1 MRRMSFL
8 ILACSFCIFD
18 MSAHADDVL
27 LKERQSKPLFGT
39 VVTVEVCYSDGSHD
53 VVRSAI
59 ERVWRRWEEIH
70 ARMNSYNLKSD
81 VSLLN
86 QAEGS
91 PVWVHEDVARLIR
104 ASISFKTITRN
115 TFDITIGPLTTFW
128 KDQEK
133 SDRIPLRE
141 ELVKVKALVDAN
153 KVTVSG
159 TDRVTLK
166 QGMQID
172 LNGAAQGFAADEGVT
187 ILKQNGIRN
196 FFVDAGGEIFA
207 SGVNCE
213 GDPWRVGI
221 KDPDL
226 PKEFSD
232 ILALSDKAVSTSG
245 NYEKFFKIQGK
256 RFSRMINPL
265 TGYPEADVVSA
276 TVIAPTAL
284 EADVFSTAVCILGPA
299 KGLDLV
305 NSLGEG
311 YAAMVLS
318 RKADGKVFVRY
329 TTSGFEAFRK
339 K

>member
-1 MRRMSFL
+1 MRLMFFL

-18 MSAHADDVL
+18 MSARADEVL
-27 LKERQSKPLFGT
+27 LKERQSRPLFGT
-39 VVTVEVCYSDGSHD
+39 VVTVEVCYSDGSRD

-59 ERVWRRWEEIH
+59 ERVWKRWGEIH
-70 ARMNSYNLKSD
+70 GRMNLYDPKSD

-86 QAEGS
+86 QAEGG

-104 ASISFKTITRN
+104 ASISFKTTTRN
-115 TFDITIGPLTTFW
+115 VFDITIAPLMTFW
-128 KDQEK
+128 KDHEK

-141 ELVKVKALVDAN
+141 DLVKVKALVDAN

-166 QGMQID
+166 QGMKID
-172 LNGAAQGFAADEGVT
+172 LNGAAQGFAADEGAV
-187 ILKQNGIRN
+187 ILKENGIRN
-196 FFVDAGGEIFA
+196 FFVDAGGEVFA
-207 SGVNCE
+207 AGVNCD
-213 GDPWRVGI
+213 GYPWRVGI
-221 KDPDL
+221 KDPDM
-226 PKEFSD
+226 PKELID
-232 ILALSDKAVSTSG
+232 TLALSDKAVSTSG
-245 NYEKFFKIQGK
+245 NYEKFFEIQQK
-256 RFSRMINPL
+256 RFSRMINPV

-318 RKADGKVFVRY
+318 RKADGKALVRY

>member
-1 MRRMSFL
+1 MRRVFFL
-8 ILACSFCIFD
+8 MLVYFSWALGASVLAE
-18 MSAHADDVL
+18 DVL
-27 LKERQSKPLFGT
+27 QKERQSKPLFGT
-39 VVTVEVCYSDGSHD
+39 VVTVEVCYSDGSRD

-59 ERVWRRWEEIH
+59 ERVWKRWGEIH
-70 ARMNSYNLKSD
+70 ARMNSYDPKSD

-86 QAEGS
+86 QAEGR

-104 ASISFKTITRN
+104 ASISFKTATRN
-115 TFDITIGPLTTFW
+115 VFDITIAPLMSFW

-166 QGMQID
+166 QGMKID
-172 LNGAAQGFAADEGVT
+172 LNGVAQGFAADEGVA
-187 ILKQNGIRN
+187 ILKENGIRN

-213 GDPWRVGI
+213 GDPWRVG
-221 KDPDL
+221 
-226 PKEFSD
+226 
-232 ILALSDKAVSTSG
+232 V
-245 NYEKFFKIQGK
+245 
-256 RFSRMINPL
+256 
-265 TGYPEADVVSA
+265 A

-305 NSLGEG
+305 NSLGDG
-311 YAAMVLS
+311 YAAMILS
-318 RKADGKVFVRY
+318 RKADGKALVRY